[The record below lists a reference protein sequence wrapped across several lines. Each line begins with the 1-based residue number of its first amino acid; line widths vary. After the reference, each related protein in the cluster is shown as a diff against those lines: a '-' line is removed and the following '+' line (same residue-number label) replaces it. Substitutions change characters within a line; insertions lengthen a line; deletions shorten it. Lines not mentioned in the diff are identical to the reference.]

1 MTQYTY
7 NLSDTA
13 KRNIAANLQLPS
25 FSDIIDMD
33 AMSLDQHIE
42 KKIGKKLRLSTSI
55 GRLIGRGTMYTF
67 FNRIL
72 TREWID
78 KQIEKI
84 NR

>member
-25 FSDIIDMD
+25 FGDIIDMD
-33 AMSLDQHIE
+33 AVSLDQYIE
-42 KKIGKKLRLSTSI
+42 KKIGKKLKLSTSI
-55 GRLIGRGTMYTF
+55 GRLIGRGSLYTF